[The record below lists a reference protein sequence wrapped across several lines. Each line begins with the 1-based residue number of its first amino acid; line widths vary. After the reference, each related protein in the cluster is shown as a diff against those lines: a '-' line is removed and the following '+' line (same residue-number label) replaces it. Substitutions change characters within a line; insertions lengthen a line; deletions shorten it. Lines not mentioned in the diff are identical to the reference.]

1 MVYNR
6 IKLVML
12 MEGLPESINGHNKIQ
27 QTNTD
32 VETGSNLQKHPE
44 EYNVEYNVNITYNVK
59 RRAEYSQRNGT

>member
-44 EYNVEYNVNITYNVK
+44 EYTVEYNVKYNI
-59 RRAEYSQRNGT
+59 